1 MTDIETALNFH
12 KNGKLDEAE
21 NAYTKLLDN
30 DPENFN
36 TLNLLGV
43 LKMQRGKLDEAVE
56 ILLKAVEL
64 NPSPAFCDNLGL
76 AYYLRRDYLNAVKY
90 FTAAVEQEP
99 YKDTIEK
106 LIDCYRQLG
115 NKTEAIKYLKI
126 LWNDDKNNLNLI
138 REIAQLADSA
148 GDIDTALTFYKNAL
162 KLEPKDYIAENNLG
176 LIYEKL
182 SNFSQAKYCYLQSL
196 KIKNNF
202 EALKNLGVLY
212 RKEKDYKKSEDC
224 LKKALV
230 LKPDDADTHLS
241 LGMTYLVQKKFN
253 EGYKHY
259 YLKNPDIK
267 KQYKNAWNGTKHM
280 DAGILIFCDGGFG
293 DYIMFSR
300 YIPKLQEYFSS
311 ITLLVPPE
319 LESLF
324 KYNFPFTDVRVSKN
338 NINYNYSASVMDLPC
353 ILGEDFENIP
363 GASGYLQAQAQTKT
377 DLFKTDK
384 LKAGLFWHGNQRVH
398 KNRSIP
404 FELLEPLTG
413 KDVQFYSFQKDDEEP
428 AKGSNIINLA
438 PFINN
443 FYDTACAMKNL
454 DLMITIDSAC
464 VHLAGALGVKTFLLL
479 PFVSEWRWFSDND
492 KTPWYDSVKIFKQT
506 EEGCWRDVIAEAENI
521 F

>member
-106 LIDCYRQLG
+106 LMDCYRQLG

-162 KLEPKDYIAENNLG
+162 KLEPKDYIAENNLE

-182 SNFSQAKYCYLQSL
+182 
-196 KIKNNF
+196 
-202 EALKNLGVLY
+202 
-212 RKEKDYKKSEDC
+212 
-224 LKKALV
+224 
-230 LKPDDADTHLS
+230 
-241 LGMTYLVQKKFN
+241 
-253 EGYKHY
+253 
-259 YLKNPDIK
+259 
-267 KQYKNAWNGTKHM
+267 
-280 DAGILIFCDGGFG
+280 
-293 DYIMFSR
+293 
-300 YIPKLQEYFSS
+300 
-311 ITLLVPPE
+311 
-319 LESLF
+319 
-324 KYNFPFTDVRVSKN
+324 
-338 NINYNYSASVMDLPC
+338 
-353 ILGEDFENIP
+353 
-363 GASGYLQAQAQTKT
+363 
-377 DLFKTDK
+377 
-384 LKAGLFWHGNQRVH
+384 
-398 KNRSIP
+398 
-404 FELLEPLTG
+404 
-413 KDVQFYSFQKDDEEP
+413 
-428 AKGSNIINLA
+428 
-438 PFINN
+438 
-443 FYDTACAMKNL
+443 
-454 DLMITIDSAC
+454 
-464 VHLAGALGVKTFLLL
+464 
-479 PFVSEWRWFSDND
+479 
-492 KTPWYDSVKIFKQT
+492 
-506 EEGCWRDVIAEAENI
+506 
-521 F
+521 